1 MAGEDGSVEPGDF
14 RGGRACVEMGLH
26 PIELGGIKGGLGLKD
41 AEDIGLAGIVARAFA
56 FVGLAL

>member
-14 RGGRACVEMGLH
+14 RGGRARVEMGLH
-26 PIELGGIKGGLGLKD
+26 PVKLSGVKGGLGLKD
-41 AEDIGLAGIVARAFA
+41 AKDIGLAGIIARPFA